1 MPNWLME
8 TIACATP
15 VREEAMPLKRQGLS
29 RVPQRKIVRNYA
41 RVFGIEQQ
49 RNVDGYSG
57 LAGTDSPSACT

>member
-1 MPNWLME
+1 ML
-8 TIACATP
+8 
-15 VREEAMPLKRQGLS
+15 LKRQGFSL
-29 RVPQRKIVRNYA
+29 VPQCKIVRNCA